1 MQANFSLLTLPK
13 RGGGGEGGYGTE
25 EGYRTPGESNTAEA
39 SKDCCSQFVVAL
51 CLYTRKG
58 IIILRLTAP

>member
-1 MQANFSLLTLPK
+1 MGLRRGMGLLGNQTQLKLPK
-13 RGGGGEGGYGTE
+13 
-25 EGYRTPGESNTAEA
+25 
-39 SKDCCSQFVVAL
+39 DWCSQFVVAL